1 MSNFNVNGSIILKKD
16 GLWWFSWK
24 IPENNFL
31 PKINQPVQEA
41 LIYMEQF
48 LHRKSKPFLL

>member
-16 GLWWFSWK
+16 GLWWFCWK

-41 LIYMEQF
+41 VIYMEQF
-48 LHRKSKPFLL
+48 LHGKSKPFLL